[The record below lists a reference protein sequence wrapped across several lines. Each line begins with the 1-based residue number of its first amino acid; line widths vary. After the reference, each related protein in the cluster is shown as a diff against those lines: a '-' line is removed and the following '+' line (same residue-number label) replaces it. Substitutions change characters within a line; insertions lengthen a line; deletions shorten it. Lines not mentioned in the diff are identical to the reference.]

1 METII
6 PTRYRQK
13 MVHEYDNYICT
24 GHAYWRGR
32 AKLTFVG
39 HSSVLDD
46 VRLVPQEK
54 DADLAVVISF

>member
-1 METII
+1 
-6 PTRYRQK
+6 

-24 GHAYWRGR
+24 GHVYWRGR